1 MSVSV
6 QFQGPVI
13 VEVDKLAALLAL
25 TNAPVVVTPYN
36 GGIDMPQK
44 AKPGRKPEEV
54 NAVAVNGGAPVQV
67 ESAPAQPDATV
78 AAEVPKKKRGRRTKA
93 EMEAAR
99 AAEAGKTNG
108 EAANGSAPAA
118 TSTAPAVND
127 EALLNRFTALVDKD
141 YDNALK
147 LLEGFGVSRFTDLK
161 AEQLGEFG
169 KALHS
174 LGA

>member
-25 TNAPVVVTPYN
+25 AGTPATVELLGEGKVPAKRGPKPKETNGEATN
-36 GGIDMPQK
+36 GS
-44 AKPGRKPEEV
+44 
-54 NAVAVNGGAPVQV
+54 APVQV
-67 ESAPAQPDATV
+67 ESAPARADV
-78 AAEVPKKKRGRRTKA
+78 APEVEQPKKKRGRRTKA

-99 AAEAGKTNG
+99 QAAGT
-108 EAANGSAPAA
+108 ANGSAPAET
-118 TSTAPAVND
+118 TSAPAETTTAPAVND
-127 EALLNRFTALVDKD
+127 AALLNRFTGLVDKD